1 MKKFTLLFV
10 MLLISLTCIMAQTVA
25 DYTFSTA
32 ANGSLED
39 MSTGTTD
46 IFATGTYRDDTA
58 SSVQNIGFTFT
69 FGGTAYTQFSIN
81 SNGQM
86 QLGATAISGGSA
98 SPSSGLARLAPI
110 SGDNCLAATGK
121 VHFKVIGSVAPRKLV
136 VEFKDLRLP
145 YVGTPGNGTPSTVQV
160 WLYESSNRID
170 FVYGAMY
177 NNSTSAISRGV
188 FISTNTTSG
197 NIGSVATIVTTPSWV
212 TTGTSNVT
220 TSFNASSAMTNL
232 DSAANGSRRV
242 FTFLPP
248 DPLAVPNAATTPSPA
263 DAATAVSVNPTLT
276 WSSGGGLPTGYK
288 VYFATAAAGLPGS
301 PTATVTTPL
310 SYTPAG
316 PLSYSTA
323 YVWKI
328 VPYNGNGDC
337 TTGIVTWG
345 FTTMDDPTISSFP
358 TTYDFG
364 STGAVFPP
372 TNWSKKSGVL
382 ATPTVLGA
390 AGTGSWVQDDWKNTV
405 TAPPN
410 YAAKLNIYSTWN
422 GWLISPPINVPGDDY
437 EVMFDVAYMA
447 YGNNNVPGSTGTD
460 DQFAVLVGD
469 GTSWTPANVVRKW
482 DNAGSAYVLNN
493 IPPAGIN
500 VSLPLGTA
508 GIKYVA
514 FYAISTTS
522 NTDNDIMVDNI
533 VLRQTPA
540 LPILTV
546 SPNVTS
552 WDFGQTQLNSAATK
566 QFTITNTGGGTL
578 TLTNVVAQGSYY
590 SISAAPTD
598 MALAAGE
605 STTFTVQYLPTT
617 TVGIPH
623 TGTVT
628 ITDTRETNTVINLT
642 GSCVDP
648 TIYASSLPSTQNF
661 DAVTVPAL
669 PLGWTKRV
677 TDTSTYGYVHTAATG
692 YSTPNRVAMYNSS
705 DSASD
710 LILIT
715 PLIEP
720 ALNTLRVKFMAYGGS
735 GFTLQ
740 VGTVDAPGQSAVFT
754 SFQTV
759 NVSTAAWT
767 MYSVNLSAYAGSSH
781 YIAFR
786 HGQGGTYRTIY
797 IDDVLLEVPA
807 AIAPEASTLVYPTD
821 GDVALLNPTLKW
833 TPSLTGEPA
842 TGYKVYLND
851 SGTFTEADLVYN
863 GTNTSFATTT
873 TEYGRPYFWQV
884 VPYNVNGSATGCPTW
899 SFSIVND
906 TQLAE
911 GFEGTTFPPAGW
923 TAENYW
929 YSSTSYAYQGS
940 KSCYRSTGST
950 AVRLVTPYVTI
961 TGTSTLKFNT
971 YVATSTYQ
979 KIQLS
984 YYDGITWTNTGTE
997 ISLIPG
1003 TWQSHSIDISSLA
1016 GNSYKLGIGA
1026 YYGTGGSSVSVY
1038 LDKVIGPDITPILPN
1053 AVTLSTP
1060 ADLATNLGLRPTL
1073 TWTAS
1078 ATGGVPTSYKVY
1090 CDTSNPPTTLVA
1102 TVTASPY
1109 TFTTDLH
1116 WEETYYWMVVAHNT
1130 AGDATGNTVRSFTV
1144 MADPTIYVT
1153 PTTPYSQDFA
1163 SATFPP
1169 TGWSRL
1175 DGLYGGTY
1183 ASGSQWVQDDWLNVT
1198 TPTNKAA
1205 KINIYGT
1212 TRYGWMI
1219 TPPVSIPTTGYELKF
1234 DAALLVWNG
1243 TTAPT
1248 GTQADDRLLVV
1259 MSDSPT
1265 MSSPTI
1271 LREWNN
1277 TGSPWVFNSIPVT
1290 GANYSIEL
1298 SGISGTKYFAFY
1310 GESTVTEN
1318 GDNDMM
1324 IDNVT
1329 FRQIPAGI
1337 PENVTLNSPINHSQ
1351 TVNPASVVLTW
1362 TPAITGG
1369 NPDGYSIFVGENPID
1384 PANEYFG
1391 DYEYTTN
1398 NTTFNLSN
1406 EDIVIGYNQTLYWAV
1421 WPFNGDPVQ
1430 YPDPNS
1436 ASFQVFDFTTIPDPR
1451 IISLPYTQNFDGVT
1465 APTIPISWTAYKGNS
1480 GQSAMT
1486 STSYSNS
1493 PANSF
1498 YLSNSSY
1505 TTSTLRLISPE
1516 VTVPMNSMKVFF
1528 YARSGSSG
1536 VPLKFGTV
1544 NALDGTGVFTEL
1556 GSITLTN
1563 AFAQYSVSLG
1573 AYEGTDHY
1581 LCFQH
1586 GNTSTYQSIYIDD
1599 VYIEQLVANDLAA
1612 TVISG
1617 ANMAIAETPLTYNV
1631 TVTNNGTAEQ
1641 SAYTV
1646 MLKEAAGT
1654 TLATLNIT
1662 TPLAAGAT
1670 AVHSISWTPSIAG
1683 IYSLVGK
1690 VSLAGDANA
1699 TNDESSAMS
1708 VSIYSADTFIPQIGN
1723 VASTTSSYYTPYN
1736 AYYKNSMSEVVYLA
1750 HEMQATSG
1758 TIQAIVYQNN
1768 FLTDVTKPIKIW
1780 MKHTTEANVTSAF
1793 LPFEGYTLVYD
1804 GDIFCPAGVNAVVVN
1819 LDTPFAYTG
1828 GNLAVRMYSEWEN
1841 FWYSTSDLFYYTATP
1856 AYPNRVRYYQ
1866 ADQTS
1871 AFDPILLTDYLGAAF
1886 TGTVSSN
1893 VPNTAFVMS
1902 PASPISALD
1911 APVVTI
1917 TASGTNAQLDWAAVT
1932 NAYAYR
1938 VYTSDDPLDF
1948 SGATMTVANTNT
1960 YTSPFAANAMKFYKV
1975 TAITY
1980 NHTDRNLVLDP
1991 AAAKGIDNS
2000 LLRTGKTEKF
2010 YGNKDK

>member
-25 DYTFSTA
+25 EYTFATVT
-32 ANGSLED
+32 NGSLED
-39 MSTGTTD
+39 MSSGTTTLLSGYSD
-46 IFATGTYRDDTA
+46 SGATAVTD
-58 SSVQNIGFTFT
+58 IGFSFT
-69 FGGTAYTQFSIN
+69 FCGTSYTQFSAN
-81 SNGQM
+81 ANGLVR
-86 QLGATAISGGSA
+86 LGGTVISGYSTSPVASA
-98 SPSSGLARLAPI
+98 AILGPI
-110 SGDNCLAATGK
+110 SGDNCQASTGK
-121 VHFKVIGSVAPRKLV
+121 IHYKVIGSEAPRKLV
-136 VEFKDLRLP
+136 IEFKDQRFP
-145 YVGTPGNGTPSTVQV
+145 YASSPGSGTPSTMQV

-212 TTGTSNVT
+212 TTGTSPVT
-220 TSFNASSAMTNL
+220 TSFTGSSSMTNL
-232 DSAANGSRRV
+232 GSAANGSRRV

-533 VLRQTPA
+533 VLRQTPSLPA
-540 LPILTV
+540 LSLT
-546 SPNVTS
+546 PNVTS
-552 WDFGQTQLNSAATK
+552 WDFGQRLINSPGTK

-578 TLTNVVAQGSYY
+578 TLTNVVAAGSYY
-590 SISAAPTD
+590 SISSAPTD
-598 MALAAGE
+598 MELSAGE
-605 STTFTVQYLPTT
+605 STNFTVQYLPTV
-617 TVGIPH
+617 VGGPH

-628 ITDTRETNTVINLT
+628 ITDTRTTNTVIDLT
-642 GSCVDP
+642 GSSVDP
-648 TIYASSLPSTQNF
+648 TIYTASLPSTQNF

-677 TDTSTYGYVHTAATG
+677 TDTSTYGYVQTAATG

-735 GFTLQ
+735 GYTLQ

-797 IDDVLLEVPA
+797 LDDVLIEVPA
-807 AIAPEASTLVYPTD
+807 AIAPEQATLAYPAD
-821 GDVALLNPTLKW
+821 GDLALLNPTLKW
-833 TPSLTGEPA
+833 TPSQTGEPA

-863 GTNTSFATTT
+863 GTNTSFPTTT
-873 TEYGRPYFWQV
+873 TEYGRPYFWKV
-884 VPYNVNGSATGCPTW
+884 VPYNTNGSTVGCPTW

-911 GFEGTTFPPAGW
+911 GFEGTSFPPAGW

-929 YSSTSYAYQGS
+929 YSSTTYAYQGT

-950 AVRLVTPYVTI
+950 AVKLITPYVTI
-961 TGTSTLKFNT
+961 TGTSTLKFST
-971 YVATSTYQ
+971 YVVTAANQ
-979 KIQLS
+979 KIQLA
-984 YYDGITWTNTGTE
+984 YYNGATWTNFGTE
-997 ISLIPG
+997 ISLTAG
-1003 TWQSHSIDISSLA
+1003 AWQSHSIDISSLA
-1016 GNSYKLGIGA
+1016 GNSYQLGIGA
-1026 YYGTGGSSVSVY
+1026 YYGTGGSNASIY
-1038 LDKVIGPDITPILPN
+1038 LDRVIGPDITPILPN
-1053 AVTLSTP
+1053 AVTQTAP
-1060 ADLATNLGLRPTL
+1060 ADLAQNQGIRPTL
-1073 TWTAS
+1073 TWTAA
-1078 ATGGVPTSYKVY
+1078 ATGGVPTSYKIY
-1090 CDTSNPPTTLVA
+1090 CDTNNPPTTLVA
-1102 TVTASPY
+1102 SVTASPY
-1109 TFTTDLH
+1109 TFTSNLE
-1116 WEETYYWMVVAHNT
+1116 WEQTYYWMVVARNA
-1130 AGDATGNTVRSFTV
+1130 AGDAVGSTVRSFTV

-1153 PTTPYSQDFA
+1153 PSTPYSQDFA
-1163 SATFPP
+1163 GATFPP
-1169 TGWSRL
+1169 TGWTRL
-1175 DGLYGGTY
+1175 NGLYGGTY
-1183 ASGSQWVQDDWLNVT
+1183 SSGTQWEQDDWLNVAS
-1198 TPTNKAA
+1198 PVNKSA

-1212 TRYGWMI
+1212 TRYGWLI
-1219 TPPVSIPTTGYELKF
+1219 TPPVNIPTAGYELKF
-1234 DAALLVWNG
+1234 DMGLLDWNA
-1243 TTAPT
+1243 TTAPVA
-1248 GTQADDRLLVV
+1248 GEQADDKLIVV

-1265 MSSPTI
+1265 MTSPVI
-1271 LREWNN
+1271 IREWNN
-1277 TGSPWVFNSIPVT
+1277 TGSPYVYDAIPAT
-1290 GANYSIEL
+1290 GATYTIDL
-1298 SGISGTKYFAFY
+1298 AGISGTKYFAFY
-1310 GESTVTEN
+1310 GESTVTG
-1318 GDNDMM
+1318 GDNDLM
-1324 IDNVT
+1324 IDNLT
-1329 FRQIPAGI
+1329 FRLTPAGA
-1337 PENVTLNSPINHSQ
+1337 PENVTLVSPANHAPA
-1351 TVNPASVVLTW
+1351 VNPAAIILSW
-1362 TPAITGG
+1362 TPAVTGG

-1391 DYEYTTN
+1391 DYEYTTT
-1398 NTTFNLSN
+1398 NTTFNLSA

-1430 YPDPNS
+1430 YPDPYS

-1451 IISLPYTQNFDGVT
+1451 ITSLPYSQNFDSVT
-1465 APTIPISWTAYKGNS
+1465 APALPVDWTAYKGNAS
-1480 GQSAMT
+1480 MTATT
-1486 STSYSNS
+1486 STTYVSSTPNS
-1493 PANSF
+1493 L
-1498 YLSNSSY
+1498 YMYNSSY
-1505 TTSTLRLISPE
+1505 TTVPLRIITPI

-1528 YARSGSSG
+1528 YARSGSAG

-1544 NALDGTGVFTEL
+1544 SALDGTGVFTEL
-1556 GSITLTN
+1556 GSFTLT
-1563 AFAQYSVSLG
+1563 ATFAQYSVNM
-1573 AYEGTDHY
+1573 ATYAGTDQY

-1586 GNTSTYQSIYIDD
+1586 GNTSTYQSIYIDNLN
-1599 VYIEQLVANDLAA
+1599 IEQLVANDLAA
-1612 TVISG
+1612 TAVSG
-1617 ANMAIAETPLTYNV
+1617 SNLAIVNTPLTYNV
-1631 TVTNNGTAEQ
+1631 TVQNNGTADQ

-1646 MLKEAAGT
+1646 MLKDGAT
-1654 TLATLNIT
+1654 TLATASIS

-1670 AVHSISWTPSIAG
+1670 AVHSLSWTPTVAAV
-1683 IYSLVGK
+1683 YSVVGYA
-1690 VSLAGDANA
+1690 SLAGDANTA
-1699 TNDESSAMS
+1699 NDASPAIS
-1708 VSIYSADTFIPQIGN
+1708 VGIYPTDTFIPQIGN
-1723 VASTTSSYYTPYN
+1723 IAGTTTSNLTPYN
-1736 AYYKNSMSEVVYLA
+1736 SWFKNSMSETIYLA

-1758 TIQAIVYQNN
+1758 TINAIVYQNN
-1768 FLTDVTKPIKIW
+1768 YLENVTKPIKIW
-1780 MKHTTEANVTSAF
+1780 MKHTTAANVASAF
-1793 LPFEGYTLVYD
+1793 LPFDGYTLVYD
-1804 GDIFCPAGVNAVVVN
+1804 GNIYCPAGVNAVVVN

-1828 GNLAVRMYSEWEN
+1828 GNLAVRLYSQWEN
-1841 FWYSTSDLFYYTATP
+1841 FYYNQGNVFYYTATP
-1856 AYPNRVRYYQ
+1856 TYPNRVRYYQ
-1866 ADQTS
+1866 ADQTA
-1871 AFDPILLTDYLGAAF
+1871 AFDPILLTDYSGSAF
-1886 TGTVSSN
+1886 TGTAISN

-1902 PASPISALD
+1902 PATPIASLD

-1917 TASGTNAQLDWAAVT
+1917 TASGTNAQLVWAAVT
-1932 NAYAYR
+1932 NAFAYR
-1938 VYTSDDPLDF
+1938 VYTSDDPMNFD
-1948 SGATMTVANTNT
+1948 GATMTTVSTNT
-1960 YTSPFAANAMKFYKV
+1960 YTSPFAANAKKFYKV

-2010 YGNKDK
+2010 YGNKNK